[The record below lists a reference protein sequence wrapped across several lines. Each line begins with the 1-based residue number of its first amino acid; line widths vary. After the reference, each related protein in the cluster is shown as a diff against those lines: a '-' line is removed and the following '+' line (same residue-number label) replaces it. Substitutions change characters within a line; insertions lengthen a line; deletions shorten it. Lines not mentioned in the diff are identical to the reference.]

1 LQGLFLAPLASL
13 RLHLLTLRLH
23 LLASLRLEL
32 RLELRLTLL
41 KLRLELR
48 LHLLTLRLHLLT
60 LRLEQRLELWLEQR
74 LPLRLTLVCF
84 SFPPLFAAV
93 AQSSTLRAQS
103 AADWGAVMETV
114 MQWESPSTL
123 ALPTLA
129 LPTALPSL

>member
-1 LQGLFLAPLASL
+1 MQGLFLAPLASL

-41 KLRLELR
+41 KLRLE
-48 LHLLTLRLHLLT
+48 LRLHLLT

-114 MQWESPSTL
+114 MQWESPSTS
-123 ALPTLA
+123 ASTLA

>member
-41 KLRLELR
+41 KLRLE
-48 LHLLTLRLHLLT
+48 LRLHLLT